1 VLFDL
6 TGHLYRPGRFRRLSN
21 LLWLRFFILAPEQ
34 GAGRA

>member
-6 TGHLYRPGRFRRLSN
+6 TGHLSRPGRFRRLSS

-34 GAGRA
+34 GASRA